1 VLVLL
6 SVAVAGVATAALAR
20 VSHEAEVARQTV
32 ARLRELE
39 DQLIRFEALV
49 ATLRLAALDDREP
62 GSDRFTTAL
71 AADITARRDAL
82 TQILVSLDQLSGGS
96 TAWEDLTTLVA
107 AYEAAV
113 VNQFRFL
120 LVGDFARAREIDR
133 LQAAPQA
140 AQLRQLLSN
149 QATAADARAQRAQQL
164 STLGGLG
171 ALGGVAILLVLVG
184 GGIVRSSRL
193 AGALEAERRLL
204 RESEER
210 SRLLFQHAA
219 ESIAI
224 LAPNGQIRYI
234 SSSIERVLG
243 YSADVLVDTPA
254 LELVHPE
261 ERSLAR
267 RTVLQVLRQPGE
279 TVETEL
285 RARHASGRWVALELV
300 CTNLI
305 ATPAIG
311 GILVT
316 ARDVT
321 ERKALEERLYRQA
334 YFDPLCKVPNRAL
347 FMERLTSLLAS
358 RSPTS
363 PPLAVLFLDLDNFK
377 VINDSLGHQFGDRLL
392 VAVAERLCQC
402 AGQEALVAR
411 LGGDEFTLLLE
422 AVSGPSEA
430 IRMAQRILDC
440 FRPPFRQE
448 EQEVYLSSS
457 IGIALAGPTD
467 QEADSLLRAADLAL
481 YQAKANGRACF
492 EVFDA
497 SMNARAL
504 DRLQLE
510 RDLRHAI
517 AHHQLDLVFQPI
529 VSLRTGKVEEV
540 EALVRWNHPQRGAV
554 PPSQFIAVAEE
565 SGLIVPLGRWVLHE
579 TCAQIRRWLDELG
592 GEPLPV
598 VSINLSAR
606 QLQEPS
612 LVSEVAQALDAF
624 NLDPRCLKLEIT
636 ESVMMHDAEGAVAT
650 LQALKAL
657 GVRLAMDDFGT
668 GYSSLAYLQRF
679 PIDTLKVDRSFVE
692 RLVAD
697 ADSRAIVRSIVMLA
711 RGLALEVTAE
721 GVETIEQLSTLRA
734 LGFDRGQGYY
744 FARPMGATDLVA
756 LLKGDGPAIARAS

>member
-1 VLVLL
+1 
-6 SVAVAGVATAALAR
+6 
-20 VSHEAEVARQTV
+20 
-32 ARLRELE
+32 
-39 DQLIRFEALV
+39 
-49 ATLRLAALDDREP
+49 
-62 GSDRFTTAL
+62 
-71 AADITARRDAL
+71 
-82 TQILVSLDQLSGGS
+82 
-96 TAWEDLTTLVA
+96 
-107 AYEAAV
+107 
-113 VNQFRFL
+113 
-120 LVGDFARAREIDR
+120 
-133 LQAAPQA
+133 
-140 AQLRQLLSN
+140 
-149 QATAADARAQRAQQL
+149 
-164 STLGGLG
+164 
-171 ALGGVAILLVLVG
+171 
-184 GGIVRSSRL
+184 SRL

-224 LAPNGQIRYI
+224 LAPSGQIRYI

-243 YSADVLVDTPA
+243 YPADLLIDTLA
-254 LELVHPE
+254 LELIHPE
-261 ERSLAR
+261 DRSLAR
-267 RTVLQVLRQPGE
+267 RAMRQVLRQPGE

-311 GILVT
+311 GILTT

-334 YFDPLCKVPNRAL
+334 YFDPLCEVPNRAL
-347 FMERLTSLLAS
+347 FMERLTGLLAS

-392 VAVAERLCQC
+392 VAVAERLRQC
-402 AGQEALVAR
+402 AGREALVAR

-422 AVSGPSEA
+422 AVSGPSDA
-430 IRMAQRILDC
+430 LRMAQRILDC
-440 FRPPFRQE
+440 FRPPFRQA
-448 EQEVYLSSS
+448 EQEVYLSPS
-457 IGIALAGPTD
+457 IGIALADPTD
-467 QEADSLLRAADLAL
+467 READVLLRAADLAL
-481 YQAKANGRACF
+481 YQAKANGRARF

-517 AHHQLDLVFQPI
+517 THHQLDLVFQPI
-529 VSLRTGKVEEV
+529 VSLRTGTVEEI

-554 PPSQFIAVAEE
+554 PPSQFVAVAEE

-579 TCAQIRRWLDELG
+579 TCAQIRRWLDD
-592 GEPLPV
+592 GEQPPV
-598 VSINLSAR
+598 VSVNLSAR
-606 QLQEPS
+606 QLQAPA
-612 LVSEVAQALDAF
+612 LVAEVAQALDAF
-624 NLDPRCLKLEIT
+624 DLDPRCLKLEIT

-692 RLVAD
+692 RLVVD

-734 LGFDRGQGYY
+734 LGCDRGQGYY
-744 FARPMGATDLVA
+744 FARPMEATELVA
-756 LLKGDGPAIARAS
+756 LLRGDGPAIARAS